1 MKLLKGVLC
10 LLVLGL
16 LSISPNTFAGVR
28 VVNCDKGDSLQKAME
43 SGTGSAAPLEIQLLG
58 TCYETFMFS
67 RDRVTINGDGNTT
80 IVGDIRIFAS
90 DQVHFND
97 LTITG
102 PGPGITV
109 INGRARLMRVNLVGN
124 EGVGVYARQ
133 GASIN
138 FADSRISDNHGE
150 FGMLLENSNAS
161 LSNTEVIGNGG
172 HGVAANLNSSV
183 SLVNNSS
190 VHANQGDGI
199 QAKLG
204 SVLNVV
210 NSHIWENWDI
220 GISMSAGAA
229 GAIHDSAVNANRQG
243 GIDVWGNSTLDVYGG
258 MVGWNG
264 DHGLWLTE
272 HSFLRL
278 TNVLV
283 HYNGGHGLIVARDG
297 GAVLEGNSV
306 IAGNTDE
313 NFQIVCQGKES
324 SIEIILP
331 AYADSMDCPDPD
343 F

>member
-1 MKLLKGVLC
+1 MKFLKGFFY
-10 LLVLGL
+10 LLAVGL
-16 LSISPNTFAGVR
+16 LLTSPNTYAGAR
-28 VVNCDKGDSLQKAME
+28 VVNCDKGDSLQKTLQA
-43 SGTGSAAPLEIQLLG
+43 GAGSAAPLEIQLLG
-58 TCYETFMFS
+58 TCYEAFTFS

-90 DQVHFND
+90 DQVHIND

-109 INGRARLMRVNLVGN
+109 FNGRARLMRVNLMGN
-124 EGVGVYARQ
+124 EDAGVYARQ

-138 FADSRISDNHGE
+138 FSNSRISDNHGE
-150 FGMLLENSNAS
+150 FGVFLENSTAL
-161 LSNTEVIGNGG
+161 LSNTEVIGNWG

-183 SLVNNSS
+183 SLANNST
-190 VHANQGDGI
+190 VHANQGDGV

-204 SVLNVV
+204 SVVNVA
-210 NSHIWENWDI
+210 NSHIWGNRDI
-220 GISMSAGAA
+220 GISMSTGAA
-229 GAIHDSAVNANRQG
+229 GAIHDSAVNANGQG

-264 DHGLWLTE
+264 DHGLWLTD

-278 TNVLV
+278 INAQVS
-283 HYNGGHGLIVARDG
+283 YNLGHGLIVARDG

-306 IAGNTDE
+306 ITGNTDE
-313 NFQIVCQGKES
+313 NFQIVCQGKEA
-324 SIEIILP
+324 SIEIVPP
-331 AYADSMDCPDPD
+331 AYTDSMNCPDPD